1 MQKNEI
7 NILIT
12 DDIEDNRLVL
22 KTICKKFKD
31 VKIFEASNGLEAVEI
46 VESEDIGIVLMDVMM
61 PFMDGFE
68 ASKII
73 KSMKS
78 SPYILIVT
86 AVTDKET
93 EYKFTKLGID
103 GYVRKPIDRESFK
116 ARLESLK
123 SSCLIKKGANVG
135 MATKKP
141 LSKQATYCRNFKTYF
156 LIENEEDAMNLGL
169 WLTEYRAR
177 VDADITFEFE
187 DSLAATYKICE
198 AAHKKSETLTVV
210 VEEDFEKMYLT
221 FIPSN
226 SLDCSHAVEKITN
239 SVRANILCE
248 TTIIYLTINISS
260 DAKSSKTPDAASKSE
275 AEKDDRVDCDKTIH
289 KTVRRI
295 ANEKISAPEFML
307 DLHDSPIIEEM
318 LELSEIEGRWRECLL
333 ESTHKI
339 TKANI
344 NLLVDSAIDE
354 YARFINK
361 ICEFSSIGYAIS
373 SLGAS
378 LRGVDEQKLTEIAP
392 KLKLPLESMLNDL
405 MHWRNSIFINRN
417 TKDIHFLDSSIIA
430 TCIQIDALVGE
441 KK

>member
-22 KTICKKFKD
+22 RTICKKFKD

-46 VESEDIGIVLMDVMM
+46 VESEDIDIVLMDVMM

-78 SPYILIVT
+78 PPYILIVT

-141 LSKQATYCRNFKTYF
+141 LSKQATHCRNFKTYF

-169 WLTEYRAR
+169 WITEYRAK

-198 AAHKKSETLTVV
+198 AAHQKLETLTVV

-226 SLDCSHAVEKITN
+226 SLDCSHAAEKITD

-260 DAKSSKTPDAASKSE
+260 DVKTSKISNTASKNE
-275 AEKDDRVDCDKTIH
+275 AEKNERVDCDKTVY

-295 ANEKISAPEFML
+295 GNDKISAPEFML
-307 DLHDSPIIEEM
+307 DLHDSLIIEEM
-318 LELSEIEGRWRECLL
+318 LELSEIEGRWRVCLL
-333 ESTHKI
+333 ESTHKM

-373 SLGAS
+373 SLSAF
-378 LRGVDEQKLTEIAP
+378 LRGVDEQRLTEIAP
-392 KLKLPLESMLNDL
+392 KLRLLLESALNDL
-405 MHWRNSIFINRN
+405 THWR
-417 TKDIHFLDSSIIA
+417 SS
-430 TCIQIDALVGE
+430 
-441 KK
+441 